1 MRRRS
6 PASSPDASVL
16 QPGMTV
22 ISSPSKPSAAQCATA
37 TSIGTRGIPQV
48 LCESRITRLPGM
60 GFSGNEPQMLIDLP
74 LVRVDGARL
83 DLDDRYWASGELR
96 LEEGVD
102 QRDVAPPHLTIDFR
116 MGSGANAVC
125 KLLIL

>member
-48 LCESRITRLPGM
+48 LWESNIMLSAW
-60 GFSGNEPQMLIDLP
+60 SGRPRNESEVLVDLSLIG
-74 LVRVDGARL
+74 VDGARL
-83 DLDDRYWASGELR
+83 YVGNRYRPASDIR
-96 LEEGVD
+96 LEERID
-102 QRDVAPPHLTIDFR
+102 QRDVAPADLSID
-116 MGSGANAVC
+116 
-125 KLLIL
+125 